1 MTVYLGKYP
10 RYRQPPPI
18 GKNIAK
24 APTRG
29 DVTRISP
36 ASDPGAG
43 GGPTDVPLGAFG
55 GGAGV
60 QELGE
65 GISTIGM
72 AELENLTKI
81 KAKTE
86 TIQLENA
93 VNSFKSELEGIGNKP
108 NGVSFDPENGH
119 KLMEYYNAT
128 AAAKDKA
135 LNTVEGQNYSG
146 EFKMLFGLKIDNA
159 MAIANSAMT
168 KSVGDAQDKI
178 LGTRL
183 DDDLSKASNDP
194 QLLSDISL
202 MVEAHRQIGAKYRDL
217 LDYEVIQEKIRLA
230 DKAAIIYRSKEY
242 FGRGKYDKA
251 REVFRADV
259 LAAEGAMP
267 LKDKLEWF
275 STIEEAEKKAAL
287 KTEKE
292 KLEQPGAKEKAI
304 MEQTSAHKIALIE
317 PYFRKEGEKEGE
329 GTVPLNIIK
338 QIAGLKEEKLTEF
351 ESKMAVINGMT
362 WASDAEKKK
371 YTLTALGQA
380 TIDAEVAVIKEL
392 KLPKAEEDQ
401 AILKLTK
408 AHTESPEAA
417 GIFES
422 KKEQAKKEQDIAPRP
437 FVPRV
442 PDRQSDMNVSDIVDD
457 ALEEAHSGG
466 ETLPQGYT
474 KGIIELKSLTS
485 EFYYNGNP
493 DDKDPNKRQL
503 NLNEAFSQAYKK
515 MIADGKFVL
524 PKRLS
529 NLDQFEKIVS
539 PINVIPEKAPDPYKG
554 KEKGDYIEDFEKMK
568 SDNLEAEEE
577 LNRTNATGDSLLL
590 EKLEAEALAQ
600 NVSIE
605 DATSIPSAISSLLG
619 GTVGQIPGLEYFA
632 NAKVTQ
638 SRLLYSMIARDFVRF
653 VSLSPRYAVKEQE
666 LIRGMYPG
674 PEAFNSPRQAMQ
686 RLQFFKGMLLKSL
699 NGLREELEQGVSQD
713 EWKEMKEVAR
723 VWTGMV
729 EKINRFTPKF
739 QKTPT
744 SMKEIKAMTS
754 AQATDFWTSMSRPD
768 KKAYIKNHG
777 MDAADAVQIQMDTK
791 GNATI
796 TIPKSL
802 TKKKPPKS
810 KTVKKK
816 KGKSI
821 IEKLDD
827 MQNLKI
833 GDK

>member
-1 MTVYLGKYP
+1 MPHRRQQRLGKNAAKIP
-10 RYRQPPPI
+10 NRTDVQRI
-18 GKNIAK
+18 G
-24 APTRG
+24 
-29 DVTRISP
+29 P
-36 ASDPGAG
+36 ASDPGAR
-43 GGPTDVPLGAFG
+43 GGPTNVPLGAFG
-55 GGAGV
+55 GGEGLIEAGNA
-60 QELGE
+60 
-65 GISTIGM
+65 ISTMGM
-72 AELENLTKI
+72 DELENLKKI

-128 AAAKDKA
+128 ATAKEKA
-135 LNTVEGQNYSG
+135 LKTVEGQNFSD
-146 EFKMLFGLKIDNA
+146 EFKMFYGLKIDNA

-178 LGTRL
+178 LGIRL

-202 MVEAHRQIGAKYRDL
+202 MVGRHSQIGAQYKDL
-217 LDYEVIQEKIRLA
+217 LSEEVIQEKIRLA
-230 DKAAIIYRSKEY
+230 DKTAIIYRSKQY
-242 FGRGKYDKA
+242 FDRGKYDKA
-251 REVFRADV
+251 KEVFRADV

-275 STIEEAEKKAAL
+275 STIDEADKKAAL
-287 KTEKE
+287 ETEKK
-292 KLEQPGAKEKAI
+292 KLEKPGAKEKAI
-304 MEQTSAHKIALIE
+304 MEQESAHKIALIE

-329 GTVPLNIIK
+329 GKLPLKIMK

-351 ESKMAVINGMT
+351 ESKVNFINGMEID
-362 WASDAEKKK
+362 DATKKK
-371 YTLTALGQA
+371 YMLTVLGQSSLA
-380 TIDAEVAVIKEL
+380 EEVAFIKEL
-392 KLPKAEEDQ
+392 KLPKEEEEQ
-401 AILKLTK
+401 AILKATNAYTQSAK
-408 AHTESPEAA
+408 DA
-417 GIFES
+417 GIFDS
-422 KKEQAKKEQDIAPRP
+422 KKAIAKNIQDMETRP
-437 FVPRV
+437 FVPKV
-442 PDRQSDMNVSDIVDD
+442 PDRATDVSISDEVD
-457 ALEEAHSGG
+457 ALLKEAHDGG
-466 ETLPQGYT
+466 ESLPQGHT
-474 KGIIELKSLTS
+474 LDILELKRLTS
-485 EFYYNGNP
+485 DFYYNGNP
-493 DDKDPNKRQL
+493 IDTDPNKRHL
-503 NLNEAFSQAYKK
+503 SINEAFSQSYNK
-515 MIADGKFVL
+515 MITDGKFNL
-524 PKRLS
+524 PVRQS
-529 NLDQFEKIVS
+529 NLDQFNEIVA
-539 PINVIPEKAPDPYKG
+539 PINVIPEKAPEPYKG
-554 KEKGDYIEDFEKMK
+554 KEKGDYIEAFEKMK
-568 SDNLEAEEE
+568 SDNLESEKE
-577 LNRTNATGDSLLL
+577 LNRTNSSGDPLLL

-619 GTVGQIPGLEYFA
+619 GTVGQVPGLEYFA

-699 NGLREELEQGVSQD
+699 GGLREELEQGVSQD

-744 SMKEIKAMTS
+744 SMKEIKAMNS

-796 TIPKSL
+796 TIPKNL

-816 KGKSI
+816 KSKSI
-821 IEKLDD
+821 VEKLDD
-827 MQNLKI
+827 IQNLKL